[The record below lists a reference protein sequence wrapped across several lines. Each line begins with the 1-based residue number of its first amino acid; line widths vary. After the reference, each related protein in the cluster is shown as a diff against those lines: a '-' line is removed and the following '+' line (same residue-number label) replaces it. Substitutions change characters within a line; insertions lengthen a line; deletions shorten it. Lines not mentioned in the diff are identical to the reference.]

1 MLIQLIHQVIILQ
14 GFNDVQPVNQTV
26 IGSSLFTRTYR
37 IKRTKSIS
45 PKLICTYFHIQI
57 HLDRVYMNL
66 TYFTVFLQ
74 YLALHVYTLIR
85 LCQGHHPGIVVNIST
100 CRYNI

>member
-1 MLIQLIHQVIILQ
+1 VIILQ

-45 PKLICTYFHIQI
+45 PKLKC
-57 HLDRVYMNL
+57 LD
-66 TYFTVFLQ
+66 
-74 YLALHVYTLIR
+74 
-85 LCQGHHPGIVVNIST
+85 
-100 CRYNI
+100 